1 MVRWAPWLPIIG
13 LGLAVVSGCDQSS
26 EDRSPSESAR
36 TAAGERETESGTAQ
50 SGVAQSSSA
59 EFSSPQERP
68 ESRPVDVT
76 AADDRSLE
84 PASGPMGDQRPAA
97 PVFRPDD
104 TRARHDDKLLAR
116 GGVRHAASQRLSLY
130 TDIDAQASAGLL
142 PAVESLYAAWTEY
155 FGALPPNRAKTDF
168 QITGY
173 LISDRER
180 FDRLGLVPVDLP
192 PFSTGRHRGAEFWM
206 LNPRE
211 GYYRHHL
218 LLHEATH
225 CFMTFLEPSA
235 DPRPGWY
242 LEGMAELFATHRRR
256 ADGRFDFR
264 VMPHNKVDFA
274 GLGRITA
281 LQRELQDGPAL
292 TLSQATSLP
301 ATEYLSIRGY
311 AWSWAVCYFLDAHPD
326 YHERFRALGR
336 QTSGSSFRKLL
347 SESFESELPK
357 IEQQWAVF
365 IDGLCDGYDVPRS
378 AFDLSRT
385 GLGFD
390 QPFSVRS
397 DRGWQSTGL
406 VLRKGR
412 AYRLRATGRTTLAQQ
427 PKPWISEPQG
437 ISFRYVADRP
447 IGRLLLALR
456 VDGDARS
463 MLKIVAAGSDQVFR
477 PTATGVVY
485 LRVNDAWSELS
496 DNTGAYTARVSLND
510 PLTDADD

>member
-13 LGLAVVSGCDQSS
+13 LGLALVSGCGRSS
-26 EDRSPSESAR
+26 EDRSTADSAPAATR
-36 TAAGERETESGTAQ
+36 ERAAKSSGPHASTAASGA
-50 SGVAQSSSA
+50 
-59 EFSSPQERP
+59 PQERGKSP
-68 ESRPVDVT
+68 SAEAPSAEETSAEDGPPD
-76 AADDRSLE
+76 
-84 PASGPMGDQRPAA
+84 PASGPVAEQRPAE

-116 GGVRHAASQRLSLY
+116 GGVRHAVSQRLSLY

-142 PAVESLYAAWTEY
+142 PVVESLYTAWTEY
-155 FGALPPNRAKTDF
+155 FGALPPNRAQTDF

-180 FDRLGLVPVDLP
+180 FDRLGLVPLDLP

-211 GYYRHHL
+211 GYYRRHL

-225 CFMTFLEPSA
+225 CFMTFLEPAA

-242 LEGMAELFATHRRR
+242 LEGMAESFATHRRR
-256 ADGRFDFR
+256 ADGGYDFR
-264 VMPHNKVDFA
+264 VMPHNKVDFE

-281 LQRELQDGPAL
+281 LQREVQDGRAL
-292 TLSQATSLP
+292 TLTQATSLP
-301 ATEYLSIRGY
+301 ASEYLSIRGY

-326 YHERFRALGR
+326 YHQRFRALGR
-336 QTSGSSFRKLL
+336 QTSGSSFRRLL
-347 SESFESELPK
+347 SESFQADLPQ

-365 IDGLCDGYDVPRS
+365 VDGLCDGYDVPRA
-378 AFDLSRT
+378 AFDLSRAK
-385 GLGFD
+385 LGFD
-390 QPFSVRS
+390 QPFQVRS

-406 VLRKGR
+406 VLHKGR
-412 AYRLRATGRTTLAQQ
+412 TYRLRATGRTTLAQQ

-456 VDGDARS
+456 VDGDVRS
-463 MLKIVAAGSDQVFR
+463 MLNIVAAGSDQVFR

-510 PLTDADD
+510 PVADPDD